1 MVISEYEEVPRQW
14 SMACWIK
21 SRGSM
26 SADSAIGE
34 MRQAIKAVKKTFI
47 DFPWL
52 IEGVRVYI

>member
-1 MVISEYEEVPRQW
+1 
-14 SMACWIK
+14 MACWIK

-34 MRQAIKAVKKTFI
+34 MRQVIKAVKKYLI
-47 DFPWL
+47 AFPWL